1 MKRRGTSSPI
11 FLPKATPVGGV
22 STPTGM
28 PGAPTPVGGADT
40 PGPVTMNLN
49 PEQARDFQGNLEGVM
64 AWWHKLLGN
73 LHPTS
78 FFWVWEGRDF
88 CLFVAGGD

>member
-1 MKRRGTSSPI
+1 MAKNGC
-11 FLPKATPVGGV
+11 LPKATPVGGV

-49 PEQARDFQGNLEGVM
+49 PEQVDLGDLWNPGGPFGTLGTLGDLCVLPFKRKGN
-64 AWWHKLLGN
+64 
-73 LHPTS
+73 
-78 FFWVWEGRDF
+78 
-88 CLFVAGGD
+88 GDHQPIRN

>member
-1 MKRRGTSSPI
+1 M
-11 FLPKATPVGGV
+11 GGV

-49 PEQARDFQGNLEGVM
+49 PEQVDSDLGDFWNPGGPFGTLGTLGTLGDLCVLPFKRKGN
-64 AWWHKLLGN
+64 
-73 LHPTS
+73 
-78 FFWVWEGRDF
+78 
-88 CLFVAGGD
+88 GDHQLIRN

>member
-1 MKRRGTSSPI
+1 MIIFEETRYIIPNF

-49 PEQARDFQGNLEGVM
+49 PEQARDF
-64 AWWHKLLGN
+64 
-73 LHPTS
+73 
-78 FFWVWEGRDF
+78 
-88 CLFVAGGD
+88 